1 MYGRLL
7 ICLVAV
13 LCVASAD
20 TLMLKDGKSVQG
32 TYLGGDSR
40 QIRMAVGD
48 RVQTFDV
55 ATVAE
60 IQFGTAAAASVPA
73 PPARAQATTATAP
86 STPPAPP
93 VPARAEILRPEP
105 PVVVAPAAAPARAVS
120 ELPAGTTLVVR
131 MIDDVDSAR
140 DRVGQEFR
148 ASIDEP
154 VMLNGEVVI
163 PRGADVVAK
172 LIDDKEAGNVSG
184 RTELTIDLVSVQVN
198 DRIVDINTSEITRK
212 GDSQTRRTAGMA
224 GGGAA
229 LGAII
234 GAIAG
239 GGKGAA
245 IGAVSGA
252 GAGGAVAVVTKGQKV
267 QIPSE
272 TRLEFTTQYPVRL

>member
-1 MYGRLL
+1 MSGRLL
-7 ICLVAV
+7 MCLAAA
-13 LCVASAD
+13 LCAASAD
-20 TLMLKDGKSVQG
+20 TLTLKDGKSVQG

-55 ATVAE
+55 GAVAG
-60 IQFGTAAAASVPA
+60 IQFGPAVASSASVPA
-73 PPARAQATTATAP
+73 VATQAAQ
-86 STPPAPP
+86 STPAAPAAATRE
-93 VPARAEILRPEP
+93 PAGILRPER
-105 PVVVAPAAAPARAVS
+105 PAVAAPPATVNTPA

-131 MIDDVDSAR
+131 MIDDVDSER

-154 VMLNGEVVI
+154 VMMNGRTVI

-172 LIDDKEAGNVSG
+172 LIDDKEAGKISG
-184 RTELTIDLVSVQVN
+184 RTELTMDLVSVQIDGRMVE
-198 DRIVDINTSEITRK
+198 INTSEITRR
-212 GDSQTRRTAGMA
+212 GDSQTKRTAGLA

-239 GGKGAA
+239 GGKGSA

-252 GAGGAVAVVTKGQKV
+252 GAGGAVAVVTKGQKIR
-267 QIPSE
+267 IPSE

>member
-1 MYGRLL
+1 MSGRLL
-7 ICLVAV
+7 MCLAAA
-13 LCVASAD
+13 LCAASAD
-20 TLMLKDGKSVQG
+20 TLTLKDGKSIQG

-55 ATVAE
+55 GAVAG
-60 IQFGTAAAASVPA
+60 IQFGPAAASSASVPA
-73 PPARAQATTATAP
+73 VATQAAQ
-86 STPPAPP
+86 STPAAPAAATRE
-93 VPARAEILRPEP
+93 PAGILRPERP
-105 PVVVAPAAAPARAVS
+105 AVAAPPAATVNTPA

-131 MIDDVDSAR
+131 MIDDVDSER

-154 VMLNGEVVI
+154 VMMNGRTVI

-172 LIDDKEAGNVSG
+172 LIDDKEAGKISG
-184 RTELTIDLVSVQVN
+184 RTELTMDLVSVQIDGRMVE
-198 DRIVDINTSEITRK
+198 INTSEITRR
-212 GDSQTRRTAGMA
+212 GDSQTKRTAGLA

-252 GAGGAVAVVTKGQKV
+252 GAGGAVAVVTKGQKIR
-267 QIPSE
+267 IPSE
-272 TRLEFTTQYPVRL
+272 TRLEFTTQYPVRF